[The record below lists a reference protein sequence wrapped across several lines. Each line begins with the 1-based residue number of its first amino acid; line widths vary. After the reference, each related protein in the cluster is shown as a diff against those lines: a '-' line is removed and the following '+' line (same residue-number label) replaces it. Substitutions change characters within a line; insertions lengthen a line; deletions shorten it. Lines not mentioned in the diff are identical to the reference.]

1 MNVTEATLA
10 RSSIRAFRAQPVP
23 MPLLREILAVA
34 ARSPSGGNLQPWRVY
49 ALTNDSLRSLTVA
62 VKVKLAADQIETP
75 EYAVYPANL
84 WEPFR
89 TRRFRAGEELHSK
102 IDVPRADRAARLRQV
117 NRNYAFFDAP
127 VGLIFCIDR
136 RLGAAQWL
144 DLGIFMQTVMLLAT
158 ERGLATCAQ
167 ESWSQWPL
175 TVAEVLHLRSEEM
188 VVAGM
193 AIGYPDPSAPINR
206 GRTRR
211 EHCETFVHF
220 LGFEL

>member
-144 DLGIFMQTVMLLAT
+144 DLGICSLPRLRVVVTKNSPPHLPVTHRAKRGAPCTCSPARIFPLALVSAGT
-158 ERGLATCAQ
+158 LRNRPADFHNRRFRRLA
-167 ESWSQWPL
+167 
-175 TVAEVLHLRSEEM
+175 
-188 VVAGM
+188 
-193 AIGYPDPSAPINR
+193 APP
-206 GRTRR
+206 RTRSV
-211 EHCETFVHF
+211 T
-220 LGFEL
+220 L